1 MQLCLDIETN
11 RKAIQQALNEEL
23 YTKQEI
29 LSRAVAFLLG

>member
-1 MQLCLDIETN
+1 MELCLDVETN

-29 LSRAVAFLLG
+29 LGRAVEFLLG